1 MSNRTSRATT
11 LGVLT
16 TAAALIAVGAAP
28 AAAGSADGNGRTGY
42 GQPRSYEL
50 TVMGTSDLHGN
61 VLNWDYFANAEYT
74 DRPGNDVGLAKIA
87 SLVEDVREAKGAEN
101 TLLVDNG
108 DLIQGTPL
116 AYYYAKVDPITEG
129 ARHPMAT
136 AMNAL
141 DYDAAVLGNHE
152 FNYGLPLLRAFEDQV
167 DSPLLGANVLDAA
180 TGEPAFA
187 PYTITTVRP
196 DDRAK
201 PIKVGF
207 VGVTTPG
214 SAIWDRANVEGLL
227 EFGGVVEQAARWVP
241 EVRQAGADV
250 VVVLAHTG
258 ADGGSS
264 YGDALPFPENAAVQ
278 MAEQVPGIDA
288 VLTGHAHREI
298 PERVVVNQQTG
309 EEVVLSM
316 PLRWGMRL
324 SVFDIDLSYERG
336 TWAVDSVNAEL
347 LNANTVPEHPGIVDL
362 VADQH
367 ETVVDYVNSVVGTSL
382 APMSAATARYED
394 TAALDFINY
403 VQAAEVKRN
412 LTGTDA
418 ELPVLSIAAPFNAQ
432 AAIPAGDVS
441 VRDIAGLYIFDN
453 TLLGVRMTGAQ
464 IEDYLEFSARYFQQV
479 SSAGPL
485 APSQVTNAVT
495 PTAGTGTPDYNY
507 DVMAG
512 LDAPLTYRIDLS
524 QPVGSRIVDLAY
536 GGAPIDPAQE
546 FVVAVNN
553 YRQSGGGNFPHVKD
567 APVVHN
573 AQQEIRQLMIDWV
586 TAQGVIDPA
595 VFSSTNPDWW
605 LTFGDQPL
613 DIVE

>member
-1 MSNRTSRATT
+1 MSHRTSRATT

-16 TAAALIAVGAAP
+16 ATAALLAVGTTP
-28 AAAGSADGNGRTGY
+28 AVAGSADGQGRTGY

-61 VLNWDYFANAEYT
+61 VLNWDYFANAEY
-74 DRPGNDVGLAKIA
+74 DDGPGNDVGLAKIG
-87 SLVEDVREAKGAEN
+87 SLVEQVREDKGAEN

-129 ARHPMAT
+129 SQHPMAT

-141 DYDAAVLGNHE
+141 GYDAAVLGNHE

-167 DSPLLGANVLDAA
+167 DFPLLGANVLDAT
-180 TGEPAFA
+180 TGDPAFA
-187 PYTITTVRP
+187 PYTMTTVRP
-196 DDRAK
+196 DGRGK

-214 SAIWDRANVEGLL
+214 SAIWDRANVEGVL

-241 EVRQAGADV
+241 EVRRAGADIV
-250 VVVLAHTG
+250 IVLAHTG

-278 MAEQVPGIDA
+278 LAEDVPGIDA
-288 VLTGHAHREI
+288 ILTGHAHREI
-298 PERVVVNQQTG
+298 PERVVVNEQTG

-336 TWAVDSVNAEL
+336 RWSVDAVSADVLDAAS
-347 LNANTVPEHPGIVDL
+347 VPEHPGIVDL

-367 ETVVDYVNSVVGTSL
+367 RTVVDYVNSVVGESL

-394 TAALDFINY
+394 TAALDFINH
-403 VQAAEVKRN
+403 VQALEVQRN
-412 LTGTDA
+412 LTGSDA
-418 ELPVLSIAAPFNAQ
+418 ELPVLSIAAPFNAD
-432 AAIPAGDVS
+432 ASIPGGDVS

-464 IEDYLEFSARYFQQV
+464 IRDYLEFSARYFQQV
-479 SSAGPL
+479 DGAGPL
-485 APSQVTNAVT
+485 APSEVTNAVT
-495 PTAGTGTPDYNY
+495 GTAPNGTPDYNY

-512 LDAPLTYRIDLS
+512 LDAPLTYRVDLS

-536 GGAPIDPAQE
+536 DGVAVDPAQE

-553 YRQSGGGNFPHVKD
+553 YRQSGGGNFPHVAT

-573 AQQEIRQLMIDWV
+573 AQQEIRQLLIDWV
-586 TAQGVIDPA
+586 TEQGVIDPD
-595 VFSSTNPDWW
+595 VFSATNPDWV
-605 LTFGDQPL
+605 LTYGTQQL
-613 DIVE
+613 TIVE